1 MIDPDS
7 LRLCFGL
14 LFLVPLSFLF
24 RYISSTRTRFF
35 YSTLTGIILQL
46 FVYRSYLLPIYI
58 QHIIVFGMLKLRPR
72 GSGALVT
79 FQSMVFLSGY
89 HIYEYFTNYGGWRM
103 NGAALLMILVCK
115 YSLLAY
121 NLQDGGKDPKGLTEE
136 QRKNRIER

>member
-1 MIDPDS
+1 MLDPDT
-7 LRLCFGL
+7 LRLCLCL
-14 LFLVPLSFLF
+14 LLLIPFSLLLRF
-24 RYISSTRTRFF
+24 ISSPRARYL
-35 YSTLTGIILQL
+35 YSTLTGLLLQ
-46 FVYRSYLLPIYI
+46 FIAYRSYLLPIYI

-136 QRKNRIER
+136 QRKNRVVS